1 MPKTFFSLGYNLA
14 DPTDLQMTA
23 AKINSHE
30 YSPEDLDSESF
41 NLTSWWTPSMQTDI
55 TLKFKIRRDEIFT
68 DCALSNSDSLFVTLY
83 SYCPGTKLQH
93 QAKPVLVLEDEIEV
107 ELSIPSNELAEELT
121 LNAIITANFDSQSTR
136 KTGSPQISN
145 SRLLTKSWKFFLS
158 GSRTQANVVFLDFS
172 KEPSRAKSLWQIR
185 IADNLDFDSWLN
197 SQHSNVLRIEV
208 NEIHE
213 DFIQQPHFQVPM
225 MTDLV
230 MLALDNAINDDEKF
244 DFLQNDALA
253 DGSWA
258 RFVKSMYQSVFTV
271 GQIGVKQKWIEEQ
284 DRIRTRVQHL
294 MSSNL
299 EIK

>member
-1 MPKTFFSLGYNLA
+1 MPKTFFSLGYSLA
-14 DPTDLQMTA
+14 DPMDLQMATV
-23 AKINSHE
+23 KINNHE
-30 YSPEDLDSESF
+30 YSPEDLDSETF

-55 TLKFKIRRDEIFT
+55 AIKFKVRIDEIYT
-68 DCALSNSDSLFVTLY
+68 DCALSKSDALFLTLY

-93 QAKPVLVLEDEIEV
+93 QAKPVAIVDDEVEI
-107 ELSIPSNELAEELT
+107 ELSIPGNELADDLT
-121 LNAIITANFDSQSTR
+121 LNAVITSNFIEGSER
-136 KTGSPQISN
+136 KVGAPQLSN

-172 KEPSRAKSLWQIR
+172 QDPSRAKALWQIK
-185 IADNLDFDSWLN
+185 ISDNIDFESWLN
-197 SQHSNVLRIEV
+197 SQHSNILRIEV
-208 NEIHE
+208 NKLHE
-213 DFIQQPHFQVPM
+213 DFIQQPHFQIPM

-230 MLALDNAINDDEKF
+230 MLALDNAINDDDKF

-253 DGSWA
+253 EGSWA
-258 RFVKSMYQSVFTV
+258 RFVKSMYQSVFAI

-284 DRIRTRVQHL
+284 DRIRSRVQHL